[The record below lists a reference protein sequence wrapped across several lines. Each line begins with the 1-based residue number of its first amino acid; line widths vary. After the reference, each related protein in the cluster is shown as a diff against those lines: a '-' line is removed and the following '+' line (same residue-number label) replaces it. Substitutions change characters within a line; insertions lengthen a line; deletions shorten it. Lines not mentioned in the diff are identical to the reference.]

1 MDDPEPVAAVMELAE
16 SSVVVQYFAW
26 IDQDETSWL
35 KARSEAMRLVK
46 AALAGA
52 DIDMPEPIYR
62 VQLQEAGAAA
72 ADRRPQ
78 AGTSASTQGDVSAAD
93 DLQQQIGSE
102 RAQPEQRERDLLR
115 PDAER
120 E

>member
-1 MDDPEPVAAVMELAE
+1 
-16 SSVVVQYFAW
+16 SSVIVQYFAW
-26 IDQDETSWL
+26 IDQGETSWL

-72 ADRRPQ
+72 AADRRPQ
-78 AGTSASTQGDVSAAD
+78 AGTSATAQGDVSAAD
-93 DLQQQIGSE
+93 DLQQQIASE